1 MLAIS
6 RKDSAKKAFEGSAG
20 HLLIRLE
27 GTDYVACRQFGQ
39 IWKIYFEIVF
49 FMLAKQD

>member
-1 MLAIS
+1 MLAVP
-6 RKDSAKKAFEGSAG
+6 RKNSAEKDLRGNFWAFIDQIGG
-20 HLLIRLE
+20 P
-27 GTDYVACRQFGQ
+27 DYVACRQFGQ